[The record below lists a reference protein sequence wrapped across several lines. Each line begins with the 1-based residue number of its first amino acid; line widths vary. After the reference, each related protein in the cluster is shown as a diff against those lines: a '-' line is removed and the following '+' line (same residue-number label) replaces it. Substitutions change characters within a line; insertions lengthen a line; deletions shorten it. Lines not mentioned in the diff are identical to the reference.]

1 MAYKKTNVKVFMV
14 REHDP
19 ISKAILGEKIK
30 YASKEFIEIEQS
42 ILKMKRIIRN
52 M

>member
-1 MAYKKTNVKVFMV
+1 MTYKKIKEKTFMV

-19 ISKAILGEKIK
+19 IVEAILGEKIK
-30 YASKEFIEIEQS
+30 YTSENFKKLEKS
-42 ILKMKRIIRN
+42 IQEMRRIIKN